1 MCDLPRKFSA
11 SAGQCRMAFEL
22 QHIDDCPNWEVASE
36 RLREALIATGHGED
50 PVVTRTVRDPNE
62 AEQMGFAGS
71 PTIYAD
77 GIDLFP
83 TADDGG
89 ALACRVYKTPAGLAG
104 APTVEQLVDA
114 ITTRV
119 AASEAA
125 CSCCGRIL
133 PRRKV
138 HSLHHGAAYIC
149 RRCGFWV
156 ASQWRGDPLGLTTRH

>member
-1 MCDLPRKFSA
+1 MR
-11 SAGQCRMAFEL
+11 FEL
-22 QHIDDCPNWEVASE
+22 QRIDDCPNWELASE
-36 RLREALIATGHGED
+36 RLREALVATGHGGD
-50 PVVTRTVRDPNE
+50 PVSVRTVRDSGE
-62 AEQMGFAGS
+62 AARMGFAGS

-83 TADDGG
+83 SADDGG

-104 APTVEQLVDA
+104 APTIEQLVAAIERIDA
-114 ITTRV
+114 
-119 AASEAA
+119 ADEAA
-125 CSCCGRIL
+125 CSCCGRTL

-156 ASQWRGDPLGLTTRH
+156 ALQWRGDQRRPKLRGSAAHG